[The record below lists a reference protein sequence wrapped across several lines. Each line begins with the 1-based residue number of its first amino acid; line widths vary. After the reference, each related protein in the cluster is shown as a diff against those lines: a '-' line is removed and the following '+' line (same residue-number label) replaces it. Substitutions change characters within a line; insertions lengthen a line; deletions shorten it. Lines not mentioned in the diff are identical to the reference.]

1 MLVKKIGQIFFISLI
16 IILFL
21 FIYFKFFKK
30 TEQVEKQ
37 SEIVEEEIYKSNI
50 IKDVN
55 YTTKDADGNEY
66 IIRAMQAEIDYANP
80 NVLFLTEVNA
90 LIRLNTSENIIIT
103 SDYGKYNTDNFDTI
117 FSKNVI
123 IDYLENNIVGE
134 YLDFSLERNSMIISK
149 NVVFTNLENI
159 LEADVI
165 EMNIR
170 TKDTKIFMYEN
181 EKKVNIKNKNYNGNN

>member
-1 MLVKKIGQIFFISLI
+1 MSVKKIGQIFFISLI
-16 IILFL
+16 AILFL
-21 FIYFKFFKK
+21 FIYLKFFKK

-37 SEIVEEEIYKSNI
+37 SEIVEEEIYQSNI

-66 IIRAMQAEIDYANP
+66 IIRAMQAEIDYSDP
-80 NVLFLTEVNA
+80 NVFFLTDVNA

-165 EMNIR
+165 EMNIK

-181 EKKVNIKNKNYNGNN
+181 EKKVNIKNKKYNGNN